1 MRENPGEHIAVNKE
15 FTPIPDELLESL
27 ESHGVEVK
35 ETITGFRL
43 FDRLMLFP
51 YVVNGPEG
59 EYFLQVVPNY
69 WAKKYWTAYPLWN
82 PRALEYVS
90 RKENFN
96 VIFIYEKDILELGVD
111 FVSKCI
117 YEKINAPKRDSS
129 LVSVEN
135 NEDTST
141 VEIFYDGLYMG
152 ELKYNKSETVIS
164 IPFEVV
170 Q

>member
-1 MRENPGEHIAVNKE
+1 MLPIPKPLSINAGKSGEHIAVNKE

-27 ESHGVEVK
+27 EFHGVEVK

-43 FDRLMLFP
+43 FDRLMLFS

-59 EYFLQVVPNY
+59 EYFLQVVSNY

-117 YEKINAPKRDSS
+117 YEKINAPPKGTP
-129 LVSVEN
+129 L
-135 NEDTST
+135 
-141 VEIFYDGLYMG
+141 LYRLRITKTHQLSRFFTMDCIW
-152 ELKYNKSETVIS
+152 ES
-164 IPFEVV
+164 
-170 Q
+170 